1 MVVRNVKTKDAILL
15 IMLFVLLISSADVYD
30 AKAAEYHTLPSY
42 RLSAETANVYR
53 LITPEVNQSTANSA
67 AQSLFSLRTTE
78 PLDYEGLY
86 FVNSGNKTFEMDTR
100 DGSMFYADYSRY
112 FNPAIPA
119 IDLSPAACKD
129 VADAFLMGHDLLPEG
144 AFYAGTGVDA
154 AAAFNPLT
162 EEEQTRILHYQINYE
177 FDVDGLPVTGPGAQI
192 AVTVGAGL
200 QIAAFDWNWRELEP
214 VDTLPLI
221 EYESLLEMHGISPNT
236 VKSHTLAYYAG
247 PDDDNEDYLFPVYEI
262 ELELEMGDETVQVFP
277 KLSATEFTPEVTITS
292 PADGATFQL
301 NSEIMF
307 NCSVVNGQAPYTY
320 TWSSNYLGFLSDESL
335 HTTNYAHAGAET
347 GRMNE
352 ESPAADDSV
361 HTITLS
367 VMDANGLVSM
377 DYINIHIV
385 EGPVIDTSILVVAG
399 IAILVILLLGITSK
413 KRGKLW
419 VLFLF
424 LALLSAFM
432 VIPMTSAAEGNSG
445 PGLMLPS
452 APSGDYDDG
461 VKEVGI
467 EWVGNTGH
475 PPLPN
480 TQTNIEGFYNWM
492 GVYGGYNREFNWG
505 EYSAWEEDFKYEG
518 FGGTDSQWVDAVDFV
533 YYQDHGNPNG
543 VAFSSNHDDGG
554 LHYSEARWGDG
565 DLEWIVLDACSPLA
579 WVNENN
585 VNVWERWTPALQ
597 GLHMILSFSTGS
609 NNVQTR
615 GWRFGMYLT
624 GFMFFDKM
632 SLADAWF
639 RACAE
644 TQGSTCYAA
653 VLYAS
658 KSVDP
663 WNPQLDDPIND
674 HAHGFGYQCSDPTP
688 GSFNWYVYITSQC

>member
-1 MVVRNVKTKDAILL
+1 MNGKDAILL
-15 IMLFVLLISSADVYD
+15 LILLVLVCSSTAPYEAQAV
-30 AKAAEYHTLPSY
+30 EYHNPPSY
-42 RLSAETANVYR
+42 RLTAETANVYHM
-53 LITPEVNQSTANSA
+53 ITPEVNQSTANSA
-67 AQSLFSLRTTE
+67 ALSLFSLRTTE
-78 PLDYEGLY
+78 PLDYEGIH
-86 FVNSGNKTFEMDTR
+86 FVNSGNKTFEIDTR

-112 FNPAIPA
+112 YNPAMPA
-119 IDLSPAACKD
+119 IDLSPVACKD
-129 VADAFLMGHDLLPEG
+129 VADAFLMGHELLPEG

-177 FDVDGLPVTGPGAQI
+177 FEVDGMPVTGPGAQI

-200 QIAAFDWNWRELEP
+200 DIVAFDWNWRELEV
-214 VDTLPLI
+214 VDTIPLI
-221 EYESLLEMHGISPNT
+221 EYESLLEMYGISPAN
-236 VKSHTLAYYAG
+236 VRSHTLAYYAG

-262 ELELEMGDETVQVFP
+262 ELEIEEGDETVQVFP
-277 KLSATEFTPEVTITS
+277 KLSATEFTPEATITS

-301 NSEIMF
+301 NSEIIF
-307 NCSVVNGQAPYTY
+307 NCSVVNGEAPYTY
-320 TWSSNYLGFLSDESL
+320 AWSSSYIGFLSNERFHVD
-335 HTTNYAHAGAET
+335 NYGTSGAST
-347 GRMNE
+347 GRINE
-352 ESPAADDSV
+352 EQPDPDDSI
-361 HTITLS
+361 HTITLK
-367 VMDANGLVSM
+367 VVDANGLMSM
-377 DYINIHIV
+377 DFININIAQ
-385 EGPVIDTSILVVAG
+385 PIVIDTAVLVIAG
-399 IAILVILLLGITSK
+399 VGILVILLLGITSR

-419 VLFLF
+419 VLFLMI
-424 LALLSAFM
+424 ALLSAFTL
-432 VIPMTSAAEGNSG
+432 VPLASASEDSSG
-445 PGLMLPS
+445 PSPFLPS

-467 EWVGNTGH
+467 EWVGLTGH
-475 PPLPN
+475 PPLGN

-492 GVYGGYNREFNWG
+492 NVFGGYDQEFNWG

-518 FGGTDSQWVDAVDFV
+518 FGGTDNQWVDAVDFV
-533 YYQDHGNPNG
+533 YYQDHGNPDG
-543 VAFSSNHDDGG
+543 VAFSSSHDDGW
-554 LHYSEARWGDG
+554 LHYSECKWGDG

-579 WVNENN
+579 WENENSE
-585 VNVWERWTPALQ
+585 NVWERWAPALQ

-624 GFMFFDKM
+624 GFMFTNKM

-658 KSVDP
+658 KSADP

-688 GSFNWYVYITSQC
+688 ETINWYVYITSQC